1 MLKQKKLFLALVAWA
16 FLPSYC
22 FSDVPLIPGVSN
34 NAAAHGLSWS
44 MGTVVP
50 QNSGITVTG
59 ILYEYTVN
67 KESEDDLTVTIRNQ
81 DTQYG
86 IDPEITN
93 RYIFSHTDDWSG
105 KDEETIRK
113 ILNGMRLSGLRFGD
127 GEIATEGDGF
137 VTDPEVRY
145 LYNFDPCFDPLYDP
159 TCPGYDEASLQWAL
173 QYIGNFDDTVEDPY
187 YTKEVQDVLDQEAEP
202 VETID
207 NEEEPEEETDKK
219 MNELASDA
227 GLSEYSKINNDLFT
241 SLTRINI
248 IESYYG
254 IDIPGLDYK
263 DNAFYETSE
272 MSDNAT
278 AMRSL
283 AQDNVHREMVRSQY
297 ED

>member
-1 MLKQKKLFLALVAWA
+1 MAWA

-50 QNSGITVTG
+50 QNSGITITG
-59 ILYEYTVN
+59 MLYEYTVN
-67 KESEDDLTVTIRNQ
+67 KDKADDLTVTIRNQ

-86 IDPEITN
+86 IDPEVVD
-93 RYIFSHTDDWSG
+93 RYIFSYTDDWSG
-105 KDEETIRK
+105 KDPETIRK
-113 ILNGMRLSGLRFGD
+113 ILNGMRLPGLRLGN
-127 GEIATEGDGF
+127 GEIVSDGVGT
-137 VTDPEVRY
+137 VTDPEIRY
-145 LYNFDPCFDPLYDP
+145 LYNFDPCSDPLHDP
-159 TCPGYDEASLQWAL
+159 SCPGYDDAKLKWAL
-173 QYIGNFDDTVEDPY
+173 QYVQTSSDTISDPY
-187 YTKEVQDVLDQEAEP
+187 YSNEVQDVLDQEAEP
-202 VETID
+202 VENID
-207 NEEEPEEETDKK
+207 IEEEPEEESDKK

-227 GLSEYSKINNDLFT
+227 GLSEYSKINNDLFN

-248 IESYYG
+248 IDSYYG
-254 IDIPGLDYK
+254 IDIPGLEYK
-263 DNAFYETSE
+263 DNQFYDTSE

-297 ED
+297 EE